1 MTVILPAV
9 PTRAYASILRPASP
23 PEPTLKGRL
32 KAWGLDHIDFIFRL
46 LRNLWPIP
54 VIGDFALVTRFDDVE
69 EVMSLSQ
76 VFVNPYNQK
85 LDVIMD
91 GHPFFLGMSNS
102 EEYTRDTTNMRMV
115 VRRTDIESTLIPAT
129 LVSAQSIVATR
140 SGQVEIVDLVRTVTF
155 NVLCDYFGTPG
166 PADADLRV
174 WATRLFEF
182 QFADQAN
189 DPALRAEVDVYAPA
203 LRNHIDSLLAARKLA
218 PLKDDVLGRCLDLQR
233 LGLPGMDDATIRTN
247 LVGFIVG
254 GLPQP
259 PMVAPQ
265 AMEQLLR
272 RPEALAQAHRAAD
285 RNDDQTLAALIF
297 EAMRFDPLA
306 PALLRTAAEDY
317 KIAAGS
323 FRARTIRKGTT
334 VAAGVRSAMHDGRR
348 VPHPEIFDPTRRP
361 YQYMHFGYG
370 LHTCFGLYINMALLP
385 LMLKPVLQCKNLR
398 RAAGP
403 DGHLTKQGIF
413 ADRLVVSYDT

>member
-1 MTVILPAV
+1 VSGTGATP
-9 PTRAYASILRPASP
+9 ILRPAP
-23 PEPTLKGRL
+23 PRDAALKGKL
-32 KAWGLDHIDFIFRL
+32 TAWGMDHIDLIFRL

-54 VIGDFALVTRFDDVE
+54 RVGKFALVTRFDDVE

-76 VFVNPYNQK
+76 VFVNPYNEK
-85 LDVIMD
+85 LNVIMD
-91 GHPFFLGMSNS
+91 GHPFFLGMTNS

-115 VRRTDIESTLIPAT
+115 VRRTDIESRLIPAT
-129 LVSAQSIVATR
+129 LASAESIVAG
-140 SGQVEIVDLVRTVTF
+140 GQGRVEIVDLVRTVTF
-155 NVLCDYFGTPG
+155 DVLCDYFGTPG

-189 DPALRAEVDVYAPA
+189 DPALRTEVDVYAPA
-203 LRNHIDSLLAARKLA
+203 LRSHVDSLLAARKAA
-218 PLKDDVLGRCLDLQR
+218 PPKDDVLGRCLELQR

-272 RPEALAQAHRAAD
+272 RPAALAQAQEAAIQ
-285 RNDDQTLAALIF
+285 NDDARLAALVF

-323 FRARTIRKGTT
+323 WRARTIRKGTT

-348 VPHPEIFDPTRRP
+348 VPRPESFDATRRP
-361 YQYMHFGYG
+361 YQYLHFGYG
-370 LHTCFGLYINMALLP
+370 LHTCFGLYINLALLP
-385 LMLKPVLQCKNLR
+385 LMLKPVLQRRNLR
-398 RAAGP
+398 RADGP
-403 DGHLTKQGIF
+403 EGHLTKQGIF
-413 ADRLVVSYDT
+413 ADRLVVTYDQ

>member
-1 MTVILPAV
+1 MNALPSAV
-9 PTRAYASILRPASP
+9 PAPAPVPILRPAP
-23 PEPTLKGRL
+23 PPDSTFKGKLKT
-32 KAWGLDHIDFIFRL
+32 WGLNHLDFIFRI
-46 LRNLWPIP
+46 LRNIWPIP
-54 VIGDFALVTRFDDVE
+54 VIGKFALVTRFDDVE
-69 EVMSLSQ
+69 EVLSLSQ
-76 VFVNPYNQK
+76 VFVNPYNEK
-85 LDVIMD
+85 LDVIMG
-91 GHPFFLGMSNS
+91 GHPFFLGMTNS
-102 EEYTRDTTNMRMV
+102 EEYARDTTNMRMV

-129 LVSAQSIVATR
+129 LASAQAIVTAGK
-140 SGQVEIVDLVRTVTF
+140 GQVEIVDLVRTVTF
-155 NVLCDYFGTPG
+155 DVLCDYFGTPG

-203 LRNHIDSLLAARKLA
+203 LRNHIDSLLAARKFA
-218 PLKDDVLGRCLDLQR
+218 PPKDDVLGRCLELQR

-272 RPEALAQAHRAAD
+272 RPEALAQSQQAANQD
-285 RNDDQTLAALIF
+285 DDQRLAAIIF
-297 EAMRFDPLA
+297 EALRFDPLA

-323 FRARTIRKGTT
+323 FRARTVRKGTT
-334 VAAGVRSAMHDGRR
+334 VAAAIRSAMHDGRR
-348 VPHPEIFDPTRRP
+348 VPHPEIFNPTRRP

-370 LHTCFGLYINMALLP
+370 LHTCFGLHINLAVLP
-385 LMLKPVLQCKNLR
+385 LMLKPVLQRRGLR
-398 RAAGP
+398 RAPGP
-403 DGHLTKQGIF
+403 DGHLSKKGIF
-413 ADRLVVSYDT
+413 ADRLVLKFDQ

>member
-1 MTVILPAV
+1 MSTIPD
-9 PTRAYASILRPASP
+9 RAQAHTFGSILRPAP
-23 PEPTLKGRL
+23 PRNATLKG
-32 KAWGLDHIDFIFRL
+32 KVTAWGMNHLDFIFRI
-46 LRNLWPIP
+46 LRNLWPIASF
-54 VIGDFALVTRFDDVE
+54 GKFALITRFDDVE
-69 EVMSLSQ
+69 EVMSLSE
-76 VFVNPYNQK
+76 VFVNPYNEK
-85 LDVIMD
+85 LDVIMG
-91 GHPFFLGMSNS
+91 GHPFFLGMTNS
-102 EEYTRDTTNMRMV
+102 AEYTRDTTNMRMV
-115 VRRTDIESTLIPAT
+115 VRRTDIESTLVPAT
-129 LVSAQSIVATR
+129 LASAQSMVVAGN
-140 SGQVEIVDLVRTVTF
+140 GQVEIVGLVRNVTF

-189 DPALRAEVDVYAPA
+189 DPSLKAEVDVYAPA
-203 LRNHIDSLLAARKLA
+203 RRNHIDSLLVTRKSS
-218 PLKDDVLGRCLDLQR
+218 PPKDDVLGRCIDLQR

-272 RPEALAQAHRAAD
+272 RPEALAQAQQAA
-285 RNDDQTLAALIF
+285 NQGDDQKLSALIF

-306 PALLRTAAEDY
+306 PALLRIAVEDY
-317 KIAAGS
+317 RIAAGS

-348 VPHPEIFDPTRRP
+348 VPDPEAFDATRRP
-361 YQYMHFGYG
+361 YQYMHFGHG
-370 LHTCFGLYINMALLP
+370 LHTCFGLYINLALLP
-385 LMLKPVLQCKNLR
+385 IMLKPVLQHTNLK
-398 RAAGP
+398 RAVGP
-403 DGHLTKQGIF
+403 HGHLTKKGIF
-413 ADRLVVSYDT
+413 ADRLVVTYDT